1 MSGCNFLLKKVD
13 PMRRI
18 VVLGLASFVLVACDQ
33 AAQQPPAASQPVAS
47 TVAQPEALA
56 VPTVNPDFPTGFEPP
71 FAYKI
76 RSRKTEDSPDG
87 PVRKLVIEF
96 KQGDVATVDKQL
108 EELLTA
114 KGYRRYKT
122 LQQGE
127 GVVGDYGNQGRRV
140 TVTTSPSNG
149 QLALDA
155 DSLGTVY
162 FVWKE

>member
-1 MSGCNFLLKKVD
+1 
-13 PMRRI
+13 MRRI
-18 VVLGLASFVLVACDQ
+18 VFLGLAALILVACDQ
-33 AAQQPPAASQPVAS
+33 AAQQPSTDAQPVA
-47 TVAQPEALA
+47 TNVTPPATPV
-56 VPTVNPDFPTGFEPP
+56 VPAHNPDFPTGFEPP

-76 RSRKTEDSPDG
+76 RSRKTEESPEG

-96 KQGDVATVDKQL
+96 KQGDITTVDKQI

-114 KGYRRYKT
+114 KGYRRYKS

-127 GVVGDYGNQGRRV
+127 GLVGDYGNQGRRV
-140 TVTTSPSNG
+140 TVTTSPANG
-149 QLALDA
+149 LALDA

>member
-1 MSGCNFLLKKVD
+1 
-13 PMRRI
+13 MRRI
-18 VVLGLASFVLVACDQ
+18 VFLGLAALILVACDQ
-33 AAQQPPAASQPVAS
+33 TAQQPSADTQPVAANV
-47 TVAQPEALA
+47 TPPATPAA
-56 VPTVNPDFPTGFEPP
+56 PAHNPDFPTGFEPP

-76 RSRKTEDSPDG
+76 RSRKTEESPEG
-87 PVRKLVIEF
+87 LVRKLVIEF
-96 KQGDVATVDKQL
+96 KQGDITTIDKQI

-114 KGYRRYKT
+114 KGYRRYKS

-127 GVVGDYGNQGRRV
+127 GLVGDYGNQGRRV
-140 TVTTSPSNG
+140 TVTTSPANG

>member
-1 MSGCNFLLKKVD
+1 
-13 PMRRI
+13 MRRI
-18 VVLGLASFVLVACDQ
+18 VFLGLAALILVACDQ
-33 AAQQPPAASQPVAS
+33 QAQQPPADAQPVAS
-47 TVAQPEALA
+47 AAAQTETPAIPASNPE
-56 VPTVNPDFPTGFEPP
+56 FPTGFEPP

-76 RSRKTEDSPDG
+76 RSKKTEESSEG

-96 KQGDVATVDKQL
+96 KQGDVTTVDKQI
-108 EELLTA
+108 EELLTV
-114 KGYRRYKT
+114 KGYRRYKS

-127 GVVGDYGNQGRRV
+127 GLVGDYGNQGRRV
-140 TVTTSPSNG
+140 TVTTNPANG